1 MSFGEHFRPVNGIIL
16 QIKYISIKASTNP
29 NEVITGKDID
39 INLGE
44 LHDPGVYLG
53 QSQLDRTELN
63 PRWNGDLKKDKSQRR
78 LKT

>member
-16 QIKYISIKASTNP
+16 QIKYSSIKASTNL

-44 LHDPGVYLG
+44 LHDPAYIWDKK
-53 QSQLDRTELN
+53 SSWT
-63 PRWNGDLKKDKSQRR
+63 RWN
-78 LKT
+78 